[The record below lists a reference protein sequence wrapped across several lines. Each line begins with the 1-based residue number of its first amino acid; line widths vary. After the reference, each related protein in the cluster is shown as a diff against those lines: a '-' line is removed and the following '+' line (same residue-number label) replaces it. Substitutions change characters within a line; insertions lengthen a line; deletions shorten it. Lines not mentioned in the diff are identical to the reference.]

1 MKPYEGLIENDWKVI
16 QIALQKMQI
25 TGAEAPMI
33 SNLLQ
38 KIEME
43 IELLNTPK
51 ASRPKK
57 GDLVTKD

>member
-1 MKPYEGLIENDWKVI
+1 MRPYEGLTESDLKIIKI
-16 QIALQKMQI
+16 SLQKMQI

-43 IELLNTPK
+43 IELFNTPK

>member
-1 MKPYEGLIENDWKVI
+1 MRPYEGLTESDLKIIKI
-16 QIALQKMQI
+16 SLQKMQI

-33 SNLLQ
+33 SNLLE

-43 IELLNTPK
+43 IGLLNTPK

>member
-1 MKPYEGLIENDWKVI
+1 MRPYEGLTENNWKVI